1 MNRQY
6 YCLFVVLFFVVFA
19 RAAAAEHTYNILFIQ
34 SYTSQTPWHNDLNEG
49 LTKGFKEN
57 GVKVN
62 ITTEYLDAD
71 FWSFSSEKVIMQRF
85 CQRARDRK
93 TDRLSQ
99 PAMRLFTL
107 FSLPAIRCLTRFRLC
122 FSESNIPIRN
132 L

>member
-49 LTKGFKEN
+49 LAKGFKEN
-57 GVKVN
+57 GLTVN

-71 FWSFSSEKVIMQRF
+71 FWSFSSEKVIMPVSY
-85 CQRARDRK
+85 
-93 TDRLSQ
+93 THL
-99 PAMRLFTL
+99 TL
-107 FSLPAIRCLTRFRLC
+107 PTILLV
-122 FSESNIPIRN
+122 
-132 L
+132 

>member
-49 LTKGFKEN
+49 LAKGFKEN
-57 GVKVN
+57 GLTVN

-71 FWSFSSEKVIMQRF
+71 CFRRKLCTGGGMSGSRF
-85 CQRARDRK
+85 EGKEA
-93 TDRLSQ
+93 
-99 PAMRLFTL
+99 
-107 FSLPAIRCLTRFRLC
+107 
-122 FSESNIPIRN
+122 
-132 L
+132 

>member
-1 MNRQY
+1 MPG
-6 YCLFVVLFFVVFA
+6 L
-19 RAAAAEHTYNILFIQ
+19 AAAEHTYNILFIQ

-49 LTKGFKEN
+49 VAKGFKEN
-57 GVKVN
+57 GLTVN

-93 TDRLSQ
+93 TDMIITASDE
-99 PAMRLFTL
+99 AFTL
-107 FSLPAIRCLTRFRLC
+107 FSLPAIRCLTKFRLC
-122 FSESNIPIRN
+122 FSESNIPIKN

>member
-57 GVKVN
+57 GLKVN

-71 FWSFSSEKVIMQRF
+71 FWSFSSEKVIMQHF

-93 TDRLSQ
+93 TDMIITASDE
-99 PAMRLFTL
+99 AFYTL
-107 FSLPAIRCLTRFRLC
+107 FSSGDSLP
-122 FSESNIPIRN
+122 
-132 L
+132 

>member
-57 GVKVN
+57 GLKVN
-62 ITTEYLDAD
+62 ITTEYFGCRFL
-71 FWSFSSEKVIMQRF
+71 VIQF
-85 CQRARDRK
+85 GESDYAAF
-93 TDRLSQ
+93 LSAC
-99 PAMRLFTL
+99 P
-107 FSLPAIRCLTRFRLC
+107 
-122 FSESNIPIRN
+122 
-132 L
+132 